1 MVHEFK
7 LPDVG
12 DGAEEASVLKWMV
25 EEGDGVRE
33 DDPIAEVE
41 TERAIIEIPS
51 PVSGEVLELHAEE
64 RETVAV
70 GATLVTFDTEE
81 DGEENRDEGGVEI
94 LDDDGNTAVE
104 VDAGGA
110 VEHEG
115 SDEYPEEGET
125 GAGFASPSTRLL
137 AREVGVDIEEVEGS
151 GPEGRVVAQDV
162 LRAAKE
168 EQDER
173 EEENGRGVAGTGAYA
188 EPEAYEDSEDAS
200 HLTSEE
206 GLTPTRETDEGLSSE
221 FGQEK
226 APAVDPE
233 TVEDTRMF
241 GGEEDED
248 DMSSKAEDMFA
259 DVGEEK
265 EEDEEEG
272 DGEEEVGETETT
284 EVTETGEATAET
296 TEATDTTETMDAT
309 DTFEGVGED
318 ATETVR
324 EDETE
329 TQKAEPA
336 SEDTE
341 TTDGVPY
348 AGNRRRVG
356 ERLRR
361 SAEAPLVT
369 HHDTADAE
377 RLVEVRERLRD
388 DVEARLTYTPFFIKA
403 CGVALEDYEVFNSR
417 IDEEEEMI
425 RLHEDVNVGVAT
437 DTEDGLRFPVV
448 ENVVKK
454 GVAEIA
460 ADLEDGA
467 ERPREDENSPDGTED
482 GTFTIYNVGAI
493 GGEGTTPLPNHPET
507 AAVAIGE
514 IRQRP
519 FVVGGE
525 VVARQTVPLS
535 LTFDHRAADSA
546 SAARFT
552 NDLKRYLNDPMEML
566 L

>member
-12 DGAEEASVLKWMV
+12 DGAEEADVLKWMV

-64 RETVAV
+64 RETVGV
-70 GATLVTFDTEE
+70 GETLVTFDTEE
-81 DGEENRDEGGVEI
+81 DGEENREEGGVEI
-94 LDDDGNTAVE
+94 LDDDGNTAIE
-104 VDAGGA
+104 VDAEGA
-110 VEHEG
+110 IGYEGEG
-115 SDEYPEEGET
+115 SDEYREGQE
-125 GAGFASPSTRLL
+125 GDESVVSPSTRLL

-168 EQDER
+168 EQEER
-173 EEENGRGVAGTGAYA
+173 EEENGRGVGHAQ
-188 EPEAYEDSEDAS
+188 P
-200 HLTSEE
+200 EE
-206 GLTPTRETDEGLSSE
+206 GKTPTRDTDEEMSRE
-221 FGQEK
+221 FGQDK

-248 DMSSKAEDMFA
+248 DTSSKAEDMFA

-265 EEDEEEG
+265 EQDEGEDE
-272 DGEEEVGETETT
+272 GEKEVAEAENTEDKETAKKAAE
-284 EVTETGEATAET
+284 TAEST
-296 TEATDTTETMDAT
+296 DTTDTTEKETVEGGES
-309 DTFEGVGED
+309 DT
-318 ATETVR
+318 TETVR
-324 EDETE
+324 EDETKE
-329 TQKAEPA
+329 TEPTR
-336 SEDTE
+336 EDKE
-341 TTDGVPY
+341 TTNGVPY

-377 RLVEVRERLRD
+377 RLVEVRDRLRD
-388 DVEARLTYTPFFIKA
+388 DVETRLSYTPFFVKA
-403 CGVALEDYEVFNSR
+403 CGVALEDHEVFNSR
-417 IDEEEEMI
+417 MDEDAEMI
-425 RLHEDVNVGVAT
+425 RFQEDVNVGVAT
-437 DTEDGLRFPVV
+437 ETEDGLAFPVV
-448 ENVVKK
+448 KNVVEK

-460 ADLEDGA
+460 AELEDFA
-467 ERPREDENSPDGTED
+467 ERGRDGDLASDETKD
-482 GTFTIYNVGAI
+482 GTFTVYNVGAV
-493 GGEGTTPLPNHPET
+493 GGEGATPLPNHPET
-507 AAVAIGE
+507 ATVAIGE

-525 VVARQTVPLS
+525 VIARQTVPLS
-535 LTFDHRAADSA
+535 LTFDHRTADSMA
-546 SAARFT
+546 AARFT